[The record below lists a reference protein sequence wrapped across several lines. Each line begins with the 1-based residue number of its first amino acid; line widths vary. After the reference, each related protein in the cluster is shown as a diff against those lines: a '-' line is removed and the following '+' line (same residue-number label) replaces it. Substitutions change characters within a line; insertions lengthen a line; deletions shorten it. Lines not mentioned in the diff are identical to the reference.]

1 MKQLELQKEGE
12 VDQSSSNG
20 YTRDGT
26 LDWYGKPA
34 SKKITGGWRC
44 ALLILVNLG
53 LLTLSIAGV
62 SVNLVLFEKI
72 VLRHTNAQA
81 ANSYSRWVGT
91 CYLFSLFGALLSDS
105 SLGRFLTCVVSEVF
119 LIVGVV
125 ALSLSTHFLLLKP
138 QGCGTLSSPCDTPK
152 PFEVT
157 IFYISIYLIALGSG
171 ASEPALAALGADQF
185 DEEDPDEKQSKG
197 SFYSY
202 FYVAVVLGSLV
213 AETLLAYLYSLG
225 HWILGFWI
233 CTAVSI
239 VAYLLLLWG
248 TLRYRHFK
256 PPSGNPVSRFSQV
269 IVASFRKM
277 SLKVPANGQGLYHQT
292 LHERQS
298 QGNAATDRRIF
309 HTDDF
314 RYRFLDRAAIVS
326 SRDMERRTR
335 GEAPNPWELCT
346 VTQVE
351 EVKCILRLLPIWVF
365 TISSSLVF
373 VQLMSL
379 FVEQGTAMDNK
390 VGSSNFHFPPA
401 SMPVFDMV
409 TTSSFIL
416 MYGKVILPFFVKLT
430 KRKTAPKPLTELQ
443 KVGLGQAIG
452 AVSMVVAGIVEQV
465 RLQHALPG
473 SKETSSMSIFWIT
486 PQYVLMGISEALVTI
501 AQLEFFATQA
511 PDAMRSFSIGLP
523 MVSYALG
530 NFFSSILLTVV
541 MKITSRNGKQQGW
554 VPPNLNEGHLDRF
567 FFLLAAILTFNL
579 GMFIYV
585 AKRFKPIS
593 MEKR

>member
-1 MKQLELQKEGE
+1 MK
-12 VDQSSSNG
+12 
-20 YTRDGT
+20 
-26 LDWYGKPA
+26 A
-34 SKKITGGWRC
+34 
-44 ALLILVNLG
+44 
-53 LLTLSIAGV
+53 
-62 SVNLVLFEKI
+62 
-72 VLRHTNAQA
+72 
-81 ANSYSRWVGT
+81 
-91 CYLFSLFGALLSDS
+91 
-105 SLGRFLTCVVSEVF
+105 TCVCGCF
-119 LIVGVV
+119 QGVV

-277 SLKVPANGQGLYHQT
+277 SLKVP
-292 LHERQS
+292 
-298 QGNAATDRRIF
+298 
-309 HTDDF
+309 
-314 RYRFLDRAAIVS
+314 
-326 SRDMERRTR
+326 DMERRTR

>member
-1 MKQLELQKEGE
+1 M
-12 VDQSSSNG
+12 V
-20 YTRDGT
+20 T
-26 LDWYGKPA
+26 
-34 SKKITGGWRC
+34 
-44 ALLILVNLG
+44 VNLG

-105 SLGRFLTCVVSEVF
+105 SLGRFLTC
-119 LIVGVV
+119 GVV

-314 RYRFLDRAAIVS
+314 RFLDRAAIVS

-351 EVKCILRLLPIWVF
+351 E
-365 TISSSLVF
+365 
-373 VQLMSL
+373 
-379 FVEQGTAMDNK
+379 A
-390 VGSSNFHFPPA
+390 
-401 SMPVFDMV
+401 
-409 TTSSFIL
+409 
-416 MYGKVILPFFVKLT
+416 
-430 KRKTAPKPLTELQ
+430 
-443 KVGLGQAIG
+443 
-452 AVSMVVAGIVEQV
+452 
-465 RLQHALPG
+465 
-473 SKETSSMSIFWIT
+473 

>member
-1 MKQLELQKEGE
+1 M
-12 VDQSSSNG
+12 V
-20 YTRDGT
+20 T
-26 LDWYGKPA
+26 
-34 SKKITGGWRC
+34 
-44 ALLILVNLG
+44 VNLG

-314 RYRFLDRAAIVS
+314 RFLDRAAIVS

-443 KVGLGQAIG
+443 KVGLGQ
-452 AVSMVVAGIVEQV
+452 
-465 RLQHALPG
+465 
-473 SKETSSMSIFWIT
+473 
-486 PQYVLMGISEALVTI
+486 I